1 MTTSKAAE
9 AKTFATIAAQVKLT
23 RTASRTL
30 ARLSAEQRNNILLAA
45 ADLLE
50 AREAEIL
57 NANQQDCKS
66 LEQEI
71 TEGRASAALL
81 KRLKTSAAG
90 IQDMARQI
98 RDVARM
104 EDPLGQHLAA
114 TELDDR
120 LILHK
125 VSCPLGVVA
134 VIFESRPD
142 VVPQVGSLAIKT
154 GNGLVLKGGAEA
166 RRTNRVLVS
175 VWHEALATVNPALR
189 DAICALEDRA
199 DVARILEM
207 DRDIDLVVPR
217 GSTEFVNYVF
227 QHSRIPVLGHGSGI
241 CHIYVDREA
250 DLSQATGV
258 ILDSKTQYPAACNS
272 AEKILVHEDIAAQFL
287 PVVIKALQSAG
298 VEVRGCSRTAQLC
311 SDLTVISATEEDWH
325 TEYGDL
331 KITIKVVRN
340 LDEAIEHINQYGSR
354 HTDSIL
360 TENTAAAEQFMDQ
373 VDAASVFHNA
383 STRFADGFRYGLG
396 AELGISN
403 SKLHA
408 RGPVGLEGLLTY
420 KYKLHGSGQIGLQP
434 MPMAASHLN
443 TGGWADLTAKD
454 EKWEQKSPNSG
465 TGLRLSA
472 WRHFFALI

>member
-1 MTTSKAAE
+1 MSNVAE
-9 AKTFATIAAQVKLT
+9 AKTPDAIAEQVQRT
-23 RTASRTL
+23 RKASRML
-30 ARLSAEQRNNILLAA
+30 ARLSAEQRNSILFKA

-50 AREAEIL
+50 TCAEEIL
-57 NANQQDCKS
+57 QANQQDCS
-66 LEQEI
+66 ALEQEI
-71 TEGRASAALL
+71 QQNKSSAPLL
-81 KRLKTSAAG
+81 KRLRTSAAG
-90 IQDMARQI
+90 IKDMARQV

-104 EDPLGQHLAA
+104 DDPLGRRLAV
-114 TELDDR
+114 TELDDE

-166 RRTNRVLVS
+166 RQTNRALVS
-175 VWHEALATVNPALR
+175 IWKEALAAINASLV

-207 DRDIDLVVPR
+207 ERDIDLVVPR

-227 QHSRIPVLGHGSGI
+227 RHTHIPVLGHGSGI
-241 CHIYVDREA
+241 CHIYVDHEA
-250 DLSQATGV
+250 DLAKATSIIV
-258 ILDSKTQYPAACNS
+258 DSKTQYPAACNS
-272 AEKILVHEDIAAQFL
+272 AEKVLVHESIAEKFL
-287 PVVIKALQSAG
+287 PTLIQSLQSAG
-298 VEVRGCSRTAQLC
+298 VEVRGCARTAQICRKLQ
-311 SDLTVISATEEDWH
+311 VIAATEEDWH
-325 TEYGDL
+325 TEYGNL
-331 KITIKVVRN
+331 KITVKVVSDLN
-340 LDEAIEHINQYGSR
+340 AAIEHINQYGSR
-354 HTDSIL
+354 HTDCIL
-360 TENTAAAEQFMDQ
+360 TENSATAEQFMDE

-420 KYKLHGSGQIGLQP
+420 KYKLRGHGQIVSRYIDG
-434 MPMAASHLN
+434 S
-443 TGGWADLTAKD
+443 
-454 EKWEQKSPNSG
+454 KSFKHKRIN
-465 TGLRLSA
+465 
-472 WRHFFALI
+472 

>member
-1 MTTSKAAE
+1 MSSPVDYSQTDVAVQVLRARRAARE
-9 AKTFATIAAQVKLT
+9 
-23 RTASRTL
+23 L
-30 ARLSAEQRNNILLAA
+30 ARLSAEQRNQILLAA
-45 ADLLE
+45 ADRLQ

-57 NANQQDCKS
+57 KANREDCEA

-71 TEGRASAALL
+71 RSGTASAALL
-81 KRLKTSAAG
+81 KRLKTSSAG
-90 IQDMARQI
+90 VSDMARQI
-98 RDVARM
+98 RDVARLV
-104 EDPLGQHLAA
+104 DPLGRVLST
-114 TELDDR
+114 TELDDG
-120 LILHK
+120 LTLQK
-125 VSCPLGVVA
+125 VFCALGVVA

-166 RRTNRVLVS
+166 QQTNLVLVS
-175 VWHEALATVNPALR
+175 VWHEALAAVSPSLR
-189 DAICALEDRA
+189 HAICSLADRA

-241 CHIYVDREA
+241 CHIYVDSAA
-250 DLSQATGV
+250 DLSMAREV
-258 ILDSKTQYPAACNS
+258 IVDAKTQYPAACNS
-272 AEKILVHEDIAAQFL
+272 VEKVLIHKDVAEEFVPDLVS
-287 PVVIKALQSAG
+287 ALQSAG
-298 VEVRGCSRTAQLC
+298 VEVRGCPQTAKLLPRSQ
-311 SDLTVISATEEDWH
+311 VIPATEEDWQ

-331 KITIKVVRN
+331 RITIKVVSD
-340 LDEAIEHINQYGSR
+340 LAQAIEHINHYGSR
-354 HTDSIL
+354 HTESIL
-360 TENTAAAEQFMDQ
+360 TRDARAAELFMNE

-420 KYKLHGSGQIGLQP
+420 KYKLHGSGQTVTDYAQGKRTFKHRRI
-434 MPMAASHLN
+434 
-443 TGGWADLTAKD
+443 
-454 EKWEQKSPNSG
+454 
-465 TGLRLSA
+465 
-472 WRHFFALI
+472 

>member
-1 MTTSKAAE
+1 MSNAAVE
-9 AKTFATIAAQVKLT
+9 AKTFAAVADQVKST

-30 ARLSAEQRNNILLAA
+30 ARLSADQRNSILLTA

-50 AREAEIL
+50 AHEAEIL
-57 NANQQDCKS
+57 SANQQDCQS
-66 LEQEI
+66 LESEI
-71 TEGRASAALL
+71 AASSSSAALL

-90 IQDMARQI
+90 IKDMARQV

-104 EDPLGQHLAA
+104 EDPLGQMLAA
-114 TELDDR
+114 TELDDG
-120 LILHK
+120 LILRK
-125 VSCPLGVVA
+125 VSCALGVVA

-166 RRTNRVLVS
+166 RQTNRILVS
-175 VWHEALATVNPALR
+175 IWHKALAAFDSTLG

-241 CHIYVDREA
+241 CHVYVDSEA
-250 DLSQATGV
+250 DLSQATSI

-272 AEKILVHEDIAAQFL
+272 TEKILVHQDVASQFL
-287 PVVIKALQSAG
+287 PAVIQALQSAG
-298 VEVRGCSRTAQLC
+298 VEVRGCAQTAQLC
-311 SDLTVISATEEDWH
+311 GDLNVVPATNEDWL

-331 KITIKVVRN
+331 KITVKVVDSLRG
-340 LDEAIEHINQYGSR
+340 AIEHINRHGSR
-354 HTDSIL
+354 HTDCIL
-360 TENTAAAEQFMDQ
+360 TQNNAIAEQFMDE

-420 KYKLHGSGQIGLQP
+420 KYKLHGSGQMVSTYAGNKRPFKHKKL
-434 MPMAASHLN
+434 
-443 TGGWADLTAKD
+443 
-454 EKWEQKSPNSG
+454 
-465 TGLRLSA
+465 
-472 WRHFFALI
+472 